1 LLRAARSGKLSGMNK
16 TSFLGDKP
24 INRIGFGAMQLAG
37 PGVFGPPRDPDGAR
51 AVLRRAIELGVDHI
65 DTAQY
70 YGPDVVNDLIREAL
84 HPYPEDLK
92 LVTKVG
98 GRRDDKGAWLPAQ
111 RPEELRA
118 GVEENLRSLRVER
131 MDLVNLRLMD
141 HDASG
146 DLMAEQLGA
155 LEDLRSEGK
164 LDLIG
169 ISEAGVDA
177 VQGALDL
184 VDIAEVQNAYSVV
197 NRSGEDVLELCV
209 EREIAFVPYFPL
221 GSAFS
226 GGPKQLAA
234 DPVIA
239 GVAERH
245 GVTPTQVALAWLLS
259 RYERILLIPGTS
271 SVAHLEQNMAAADV
285 ELDESDLAELE
296 HATQLGDPLPA
307 HN

>member
-1 LLRAARSGKLSGMNK
+1 MNK

-51 AVLRRAIELGVDHI
+51 AVLRRAVELGVDHI

-70 YGPDVVNDLIREAL
+70 YGPDVVNNLIRESL

-98 GRRDDKGAWLPAQ
+98 GRRNGEGAWLPAQ
-111 RPEELRA
+111 SPTELRA
-118 GVEENLRSLRVER
+118 GVEDNLRSLRVER
-131 MDLVNLRLMD
+131 MDLVNLRLMSAEPD
-141 HDASG
+141 G
-146 DLMAEQLGA
+146 DLMAEQLGT
-155 LEDLRSEGK
+155 LEDLRGEGK

-169 ISEAGVDA
+169 ISEAAAGTLRR
-177 VQGALDL
+177 ALDL

-197 NRSGEDVLELCV
+197 NRSGEDVLELCI

-226 GGPKQLAA
+226 GGPRQLAQ

-239 GVAERH
+239 GVAQRR
-245 GVTPTQVALAWLLS
+245 GITATQVALAWLLY
-259 RYERILLIPGTS
+259 RYERVLLIPGTS
-271 SVAHLEQNMAAADV
+271 SVEHLEENMAVADV
-285 ELDESDLAELE
+285 ELDEHDLAELE
-296 HATQLGDPLPA
+296 NAAQLGDPVAAA
-307 HN
+307 HE